1 MKLNS
6 LEVLSKRDIGLIHE
20 NSLKILGN
28 IGIKVDSIE
37 IIEILRSNGCL
48 VDDSSM
54 IVRFPEKVINR
65 CLGSLP
71 EKVRL
76 IDRNGRTAVMLGDGG
91 RYCASGHNAVFTM
104 IDETGARREAKLK
117 DVEQFA
123 ILSEHLRDVDVAG
136 IPYSPQD
143 VPAKT
148 ALLYSLRTM
157 IENTIKPVFYS
168 CESGM
173 INEAALEMSRT
184 LIGKRDLRE
193 GSYLISQLST
203 TSPLYWEKGAAEAL
217 FVCSKAGMPVDFLPQ
232 PITGVTAPYT
242 LAGILTMH
250 NAEVLSGIVIAQL
263 INPGTPLVY
272 GAAWTTYEMKLTN
285 VLIGRPESS
294 LLRIAGAQM
303 AHHYRMPSHTT
314 APDNDSNLH
323 DEQGAWEKMLSTIAG
338 IIGAND
344 MIVNLGMFG
353 TGMSISLEQLV
364 MDSEICRIVKRF
376 HKGFEVNED
385 TIAFDTI
392 ENVGIRG
399 VFFTEDNTLQNLRSG
414 EHVELDV
421 SNGANYDVWSSKGS
435 KSSSERAGDIAA
447 EIISKGNRC
456 PVDKK
461 LSDALAGIIKKYE

>member
-6 LEVLSKRDIGLIHE
+6 LEVLSKKDIGLIHE

-203 TSPLYWEKGAAEAL
+203 TSPLYWERCSRSIVCMFKSWYACGFSASADNRSNSAL
-217 FVCSKAGMPVDFLPQ
+217 YTRRDTYHAQCGSPLGDRYSTADKSRYT
-232 PITGVTAPYT
+232 TG
-242 LAGILTMH
+242 IW
-250 NAEVLSGIVIAQL
+250 S
-263 INPGTPLVY
+263 
-272 GAAWTTYEMKLTN
+272 
-285 VLIGRPESS
+285 
-294 LLRIAGAQM
+294 
-303 AHHYRMPSHTT
+303 
-314 APDNDSNLH
+314 
-323 DEQGAWEKMLSTIAG
+323 
-338 IIGAND
+338 
-344 MIVNLGMFG
+344 
-353 TGMSISLEQLV
+353 
-364 MDSEICRIVKRF
+364 C
-376 HKGFEVNED
+376 
-385 TIAFDTI
+385 
-392 ENVGIRG
+392 
-399 VFFTEDNTLQNLRSG
+399 
-414 EHVELDV
+414 LD
-421 SNGANYDVWSSKGS
+421 
-435 KSSSERAGDIAA
+435 DI
-447 EIISKGNRC
+447 
-456 PVDKK
+456 
-461 LSDALAGIIKKYE
+461 